1 MRDGRVAESRALGE
15 FWRGMEGDLGAGE
28 IDSIHLS
35 GVRVARMEVAGGAA
49 IVEVARLER
58 RIG

>member
-1 MRDGRVAESRALGE
+1 MRDGRAAESRALRE
-15 FWRGMEGDLGAGE
+15 SRRGVEGDLGAGE
-28 IDSIHLS
+28 IDSIHFS